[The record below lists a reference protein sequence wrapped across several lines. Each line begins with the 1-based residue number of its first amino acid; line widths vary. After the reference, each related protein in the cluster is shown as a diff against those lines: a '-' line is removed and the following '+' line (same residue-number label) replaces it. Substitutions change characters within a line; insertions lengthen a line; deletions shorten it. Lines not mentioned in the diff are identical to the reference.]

1 PGFDFDLKQ
10 SYVLIETR
18 NGGLT
23 FSVATTIE
31 GLGLLAF
38 TVQKQTGWGFAVGLD
53 LDGVTTLAAIPG
65 LEILAEFE
73 SFVGLDK
80 LMLVASSL
88 EQTGFT
94 FPDMADFNAPS
105 LGSKNINLPPQ
116 ASGLVRGLNIYAA
129 LSTAKNA
136 GFHALAQ
143 FLGVALDGTLG
154 ITLAVSLP
162 DPATNS
168 KLFFAVSEVIQ
179 QGITLTGELGVLMQS
194 GEVGAFLTADV
205 QTQVQGQPV
214 RFDVTAAVL
223 ENGVLISG
231 TMQGSVRFDPVQ
243 LS

>member
-1 PGFDFDLKQ
+1 ADLPELKLSQLIAWFDELGLELPPGFDFDLKQ

-94 FPDMADFNAPS
+94 FPDM
-105 LGSKNINLPPQ
+105 
-116 ASGLVRGLNIYAA
+116 
-129 LSTAKNA
+129 
-136 GFHALAQ
+136 
-143 FLGVALDGTLG
+143 
-154 ITLAVSLP
+154 
-162 DPATNS
+162 
-168 KLFFAVSEVIQ
+168 
-179 QGITLTGELGVLMQS
+179 
-194 GEVGAFLTADV
+194 
-205 QTQVQGQPV
+205 
-214 RFDVTAAVL
+214 
-223 ENGVLISG
+223 
-231 TMQGSVRFDPVQ
+231 
-243 LS
+243 